1 MFLKLGLRWQ
11 SVLKDLRVSS
21 RTLCRNAPIHPTPQE
36 KGVWRTKPRD
46 IRPRR
51 EQRAKLE
58 TRGFPKSGSGGLL
71 SEAVGFAFW
80 MGLPWPPP
88 PLRPCSL
95 EITGSHYP
103 PPTNGWVTWEFFSG
117 EREELQR
124 KSLWTLT
131 FGNPRMKKRT
141 EKSVVQK
148 ALLTLDPSK
157 ELFCISPSN
166 MAHLRK
172 VSGKQTEIE
181 TLQGTLW
188 SIS

>member
-1 MFLKLGLRWQ
+1 M
-11 SVLKDLRVSS
+11 SPP
-21 RTLCRNAPIHPTPQE
+21 APSAEKPQFTTPQE

-51 EQRAKLE
+51 EQRAELE
-58 TRGFPKSGSGGLL
+58 TRAFPKSRSGGLL

-80 MGLPWPPP
+80 MGFPGPPP
-88 PLRPCSL
+88 QLRPHSL
-95 EITGSHYP
+95 EIAGSHYL

-172 VSGKQTEIE
+172 VRGRQTEAEILE
-181 TLQGTLW
+181 GTLW